1 MVPWPS
7 TLVLSQVGFPH
18 GHDVTLHAKCTSVL
32 PGEWPLAYALELC
45 TSVAQVPWQRVWL
58 SFLEVKASRANKELL
73 F

>member
-18 GHDVTLHAKCTSVL
+18 GHDFTLHAKRTSVL

-45 TSVAQVPWQRVWL
+45 TSIAQVPWQRI
-58 SFLEVKASRANKELL
+58 
-73 F
+73 